1 MARVYG
7 TRGTAWKA
15 ASAVTEA
22 LRNFIAIPSSADRD
36 LALDLETL
44 RLRSR
49 QLYQNNTFSRA
60 MIESFTT
67 NVVGTGCKARPTL
80 RIPALLGMTAEEA
93 DAWTRKTQNLFELWA
108 NSKKCDAERK
118 NTFAQLQHLAFK
130 SSKIGGDCFVLTC
143 FDKKDSAF
151 GLCIKVLEAERC
163 QNPFAVIDNDELLQ
177 GVEVDRNGA
186 PCAFHFTKKPAWSID
201 NYTDDLETVRISAF
215 DDFGNPNVIHVMSA
229 DRTDQRRGVPLMAPL
244 IMQLKQLE
252 RYQDAELMAAVVSA
266 CVTAVITSND
276 SEEADEM
283 QGQGSN
289 VSNSRN
295 GNDYYNEDG
304 SVNPSASKQ
313 LELSMKPG
321 GIWSLPEGFKANL
334 MNPAR
339 PNVNYQP
346 FVESIFSEAGAATGV
361 SFEVIL
367 KNFHSSNYN
376 SVRAAVLES
385 RKTFNRMREDF
396 ISDFCQPIYEK
407 WLSQAIIMGEIEA
420 PGFFE
425 DPIKRSVWC
434 GCRWI
439 SDAAF
444 LLDPL
449 RETQAIK
456 MQIDEQILDRDTA
469 CAMVNGGEYDIVT
482 DQLSKELA
490 MRKAKGLGEPGS
502 VTKTESFSV
511 STDDTN
517 ESSLN

>member
-1 MARVYG
+1 MSRMMG
-7 TRGTAWKA
+7 PRGTAWKA
-15 ASAVTEA
+15 ASVITEA
-22 LRNFIAIPSSADRD
+22 LRNFVALPSSADRD
-36 LALDLETL
+36 LALDLDIL

-49 QLYQNNTFSRA
+49 QLFQNNTFSRA

-67 NVVGTGCKARPTL
+67 NVVGTGCKCRPNI
-80 RIPALLGMTAEEA
+80 RMPDRLGMTQEEA
-93 DAWTRKTQNLFELWA
+93 EKWAKNAQSLFELWA
-108 NSKKCDAERK
+108 NSKNCDAEKK

-130 SSKIGGDCFVLTC
+130 SAKIGGDSFGLACY
-143 FDKKDSAF
+143 DKNSPF
-151 GLCIKVLEAERC
+151 GLCIKILESERC
-163 QNPFAVIDNDELLQ
+163 QNPFGVMDSDALLH
-177 GVEVDRNGA
+177 GVETNKNGTPA
-186 PCAFHFTKKPAWSID
+186 AYYFTSRPAWSID
-201 NYTDDLETVRISAF
+201 SYTDNVDTVRVPAF
-215 DDFGNPNVIHVMSA
+215 DALGNPNVIHILSV
-229 DRTDQRRGVPLMAPL
+229 DRTDQRRGVPLLAPL

-266 CVTAVITSND
+266 CVTAVVTSND
-276 SEEADEM
+276 DEEADDLSGMTGIGGGGNEE
-283 QGQGSN
+283 QQVDSYGN
-289 VSNSRN
+289 EVPARRN
-295 GNDYYNEDG
+295 E
-304 SVNPSASKQ
+304 

-321 GIWSLPEGFKANL
+321 GIWSLPNKFKADL
-334 MNPAR
+334 LNPAR

-346 FVESIFSEAGAATGV
+346 FVESIFSEAGAATGA
-361 SFEVIL
+361 SYEVIL
-367 KNFHSSNYN
+367 KNFHTSNYN

-407 WLSQAIIMGEIEA
+407 WLAQAVLVGEIEA
-420 PGFFE
+420 PGFFD
-425 DPIKRSVWC
+425 DPMKRALWC

-456 MQIDEQILDRDTA
+456 MQIDEQLMDRDTA
-469 CAMVNGGEYDIVT
+469 CAMVNGGEYDVVT
-482 DQLSKELA
+482 DQLAKELN